1 MTLRSALLLAALLA
15 PASGAPAAEITD
27 ATGRT
32 VEVPAP
38 ASRVFV
44 AGPPAAVLV
53 YVLKPEALLGWSHG
67 LRDADRAM
75 LPPRFR
81 SLPELPELI
90 GEDDAPNLAA
100 LEAAAPDL
108 IVDYGSV
115 RASYVAQA
123 EAVQAASGVP
133 TVLLDGSL
141 DAIPATL
148 RTLGA
153 ALGVAD
159 RAEELAAYAEAT
171 LAEVDATLARVPQDM
186 RPRVY
191 LARGSDGLQSGG
203 PGSINAEIIARAGAV
218 NVVDTGEGRNLVDV
232 TPVEIAAWAPDV
244 VLTLDP
250 EFAAGAAAR
259 PEWRDLPA
267 VAEGRLLLAPSSPFG
282 SINSPPS
289 VNRLLGLRWLMHRL
303 YPDAAEG
310 DLRAEAR
317 DFYRLFYGIELDEPA
332 LTRLLGG

>member
-1 MTLRSALLLAALLA
+1 M
-15 PASGAPAAEITD
+15 
-27 ATGRT
+27 
-32 VEVPAP
+32 
-38 ASRVFV
+38 
-44 AGPPAAVLV
+44 LV

-75 LPPRFR
+75 LPPQVRA
-81 SLPELPELI
+81 LPELPELV

-100 LEAAAPDL
+100 LDAAAPDV

-123 EAVQAASGVP
+123 EAVQAASGIP

-141 DAIPATL
+141 DDIPATL

-159 RAEELAAYAEAT
+159 RAEELAAHAEAT

-232 TPVEIAAWAPDV
+232 TPGEIAAWA
-244 VLTLDP
+244 LT
-250 EFAAGAAAR
+250 
-259 PEWRDLPA
+259 
-267 VAEGRLLLAPSSPFG
+267 SS
-282 SINSPPS
+282 
-289 VNRLLGLRWLMHRL
+289 
-303 YPDAAEG
+303 
-310 DLRAEAR
+310 
-317 DFYRLFYGIELDEPA
+317 
-332 LTRLLGG
+332 

>member
-15 PASGAPAAEITD
+15 PAEARPGGGD
-27 ATGRT
+27 HRRHRT
-32 VEVPAP
+32 NVEVPAP

-44 AGPPAAVLV
+44 RGPAAAVLV

-75 LPPRFR
+75 LPPQVRVSPIFPSWR
-81 SLPELPELI
+81 RTTR
-90 GEDDAPNLAA
+90 PNLAA
-100 LEAAAPDL
+100 LDAAAPDV

-123 EAVQAASGVP
+123 EAVQAASGIP
-133 TVLLDGSL
+133 TVLLDGSPTT
-141 DAIPATL
+141 IPATL

-159 RAEELAAYAEAT
+159 RAELAAHAEAI
-171 LAEVDATLARVPQDM
+171 LAAVDATLARVPQDM

-232 TPVEIAAWAPDV
+232 TPGEVAAWA
-244 VLTLDP
+244 LT
-250 EFAAGAAAR
+250 
-259 PEWRDLPA
+259 
-267 VAEGRLLLAPSSPFG
+267 SS
-282 SINSPPS
+282 
-289 VNRLLGLRWLMHRL
+289 
-303 YPDAAEG
+303 
-310 DLRAEAR
+310 
-317 DFYRLFYGIELDEPA
+317 
-332 LTRLLGG
+332 